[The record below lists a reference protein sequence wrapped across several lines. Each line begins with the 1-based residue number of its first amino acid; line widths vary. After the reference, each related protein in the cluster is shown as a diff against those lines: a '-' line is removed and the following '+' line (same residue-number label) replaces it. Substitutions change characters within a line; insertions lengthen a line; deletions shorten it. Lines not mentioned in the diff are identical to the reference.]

1 MRTTLTAII
10 PLLAFIA
17 FEIPSRGLHP
27 PLAKTVAATTADPAP
42 DEAKQLDSQFR
53 DTVLPF
59 INTYCAGCH
68 GKEKPK
74 GDVNLTAFNTVESVA
89 KEYRQWSAILE
100 QLKSEAMPPESAKK
114 HPKPAERK
122 AVIEWI
128 ESLIQY
134 EAKRTAGD
142 PGHVP
147 LRRLSN
153 AEYDYTIRDLTGI
166 DIRPTR
172 EFPVDPANEAGFDN
186 TGESLTM
193 SPSLLKK
200 YLEAGRLVSD
210 HLVLMPDGITFAPHA
225 AVTDTDRDKF
235 CVNRIIDFYKRQRM
249 DYADYF
255 LAAWRFKHRVALG
268 KPNV

>member
-17 FEIPSRGLHP
+17 FEIPSGGLRP

-68 GKEKPK
+68 GKDKPK
-74 GDVNLTAFNTVESVA
+74 GDVHLTAFTTVESDA
-89 KEYRQWSAILE
+89 KEHRQGVSVLE
-100 QLKSEAMPPESAKK
+100 QLKTEAMPPVTAKK

-128 ESLIQY
+128 ESLLQY

-147 LRRLSN
+147 PRRLSN
-153 AEYDYTIRDLTGI
+153 AEYDYTIPDLT
-166 DIRPTR
+166 
-172 EFPVDPANEAGFDN
+172 
-186 TGESLTM
+186 
-193 SPSLLKK
+193 
-200 YLEAGRLVSD
+200 
-210 HLVLMPDGITFAPHA
+210 
-225 AVTDTDRDKF
+225 
-235 CVNRIIDFYKRQRM
+235 
-249 DYADYF
+249 
-255 LAAWRFKHRVALG
+255 
-268 KPNV
+268 